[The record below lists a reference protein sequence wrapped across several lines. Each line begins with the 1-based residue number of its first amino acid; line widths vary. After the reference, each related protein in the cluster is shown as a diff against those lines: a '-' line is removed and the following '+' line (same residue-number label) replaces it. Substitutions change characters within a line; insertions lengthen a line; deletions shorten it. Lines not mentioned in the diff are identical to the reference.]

1 MIPKVYYLNMC
12 DPSHLKLNE
21 SARMLWDGK
30 TWTFAAG
37 MNRYSPMNAISHYG
51 GKKYIR
57 THLQHYGEFGMTSEE
72 VGKRYIKAIK
82 EFMESDLYK
91 NTCDYDVVVE
101 PVEPEVLYGTRP
113 RFAKVIC
120 QPIVFDIGEKAI
132 ATCQI
137 ELAVFRTYL
146 ANETPGRFIIGNKYV
161 YEYKM
166 EGHPQCEYKEHIS
179 EYLFDSPYAATINAL
194 AHIGEYV

>member
-82 EFMESDLYK
+82 EFMASDLYK
-91 NTCDYDVVVE
+91 NTYDYDVVVE

-120 QPIVFDIGEKAI
+120 QPIVFDTYYNDTAWPTSK
-132 ATCQI
+132 I

-146 ANETPGRFIIGNKYV
+146 NDKYPTNELSIG
-161 YEYKM
+161 
-166 EGHPQCEYKEHIS
+166 
-179 EYLFDSPYAATINAL
+179 T
-194 AHIGEYV
+194 